1 MILKE
6 LQSRS
11 NMACELCTSTVDLNV
26 HLVAPKMQEAL
37 ENSVLICNNCKTQI
51 EDPELADTNH
61 WRCLNDSMWNP
72 EPAVKVLAWRML
84 NHLKDEGWP
93 QDLLEMMYM
102 EQETLVWAKSGY
114 QDLVTA
120 IKHFDSNGTLLKSGD
135 DVVLI
140 KDLDVKGANFT
151 AKRGTAVKRISL
163 VHDNAE
169 HIEGKVAGQHIVIL
183 TKYVKK
189 SN

>member
-11 NMACELCTSTVDLNV
+11 NNACELCTGTTDLKM
-26 HLVAPKMQEAL
+26 HIVAPKMQEAL
-37 ENSVLICNNCKTQI
+37 ENVVYICTDCKTQT
-51 EDPELADTNH
+51 EDPEQADPNH
-61 WRCLNDSMWNP
+61 WHCLNDSMWNP
-72 EPAVKVLAWRML
+72 EPAVQVLAWRML
-84 NHLKDEGWP
+84 NHLKKEGWP
-93 QDLLEMMYM
+93 QDLLDMMYM
-102 EQETLVWAKSGY
+102 EEETISWAKSGY
-114 QDLVTA
+114 QDLALA
-120 IKHFDSNGTLLKSGD
+120 IKHLDSNGAILKNGD
-135 DVVLI
+135 DIVLI

-189 SN
+189 ST

>member
-1 MILKE
+1 MILNE

-11 NMACELCTSTVDLNV
+11 NNACELCTSEANLKM
-26 HLVAPKMQEAL
+26 HIVAPKMQEAL
-37 ENSVLICNNCKTQI
+37 ENAAYICTNCESQLK
-51 EDPELADTNH
+51 EPETAEANH
-61 WRCLNDSMWNP
+61 WRCLNESMWST
-72 EPAVKVLAWRML
+72 EPAVQVLAWRML
-84 NHLKDEGWP
+84 NHLKGEGWP
-93 QDLLEMMYM
+93 QDLLDMMYL
-102 EQETLVWAKSGY
+102 EEDTLSWAKAGY
-114 QDLVTA
+114 QDLATA
-120 IKHFDSNGTLLKSGD
+120 IKHKDSNGLQLKNGD

-169 HIEGKVAGQHIVIL
+169 HIEGKIDGQHIVIL

-189 SN
+189 Q

>member
-11 NMACELCTSTVDLNV
+11 NNACELCTSTSEL
-26 HLVAPKMQEAL
+26 HTHIVAPKMQEAL
-37 ENSVLICNNCKTQI
+37 ENMVLICNNCKTQI
-51 EDPELADTNH
+51 EDPEQADPNH
-61 WRCLNDSMWNP
+61 WRCLNDSMWSP
-72 EPAVKVLAWRML
+72 EPVVQVVVWRML
-84 NHLKDEGWP
+84 NHLKSEGWP
-93 QDLLEMMYM
+93 QDLLDMIYM
-102 EQETLVWAKSGY
+102 EDQTITWAKSGY
-114 QDLVTA
+114 QDLATA
-120 IKHFDSNGTLLKSGD
+120 IKHIDSNGAQLKSGD

-151 AKRGTAVKRISL
+151 AKRGTAIKRISL

-189 SN
+189 ST